1 MAAYR
6 KAMALAVTLDDMRV
20 MAEALRDKAKQ
31 GDVAAAKLLLAYL
44 LGKPP
49 AAPDPD
55 RLDIE
60 EFRLFEEQAL
70 DPNRTLPLYAGL
82 SASVACEL
90 ARLSLPDV
98 NTTTRRWL
106 GDAARTG
113 RLPNFGP
120 GVPVAVAGDRQA
132 TGSIGKGKANSGPK
146 ASPKEAS
153 DRQTTG
159 SNGPPQTPWPGGGQG
174 ASPGAEGRNSGQ

>member
-6 KAMALAVTLDDMRV
+6 KAMALAVTLDDMRI

-49 AAPDPD
+49 SAPDPD

-60 EFRLFEEQAL
+60 EFRLFEEGVVDGHRGPAL
-70 DPNRTLPLYAGL
+70 FEGL
-82 SASVACEL
+82 SAQLACEM
-90 ARLSLPDV
+90 ARIALPDV
-98 NTTTRRWL
+98 NAAKRRGIGEL
-106 GDAARTG
+106 MRTG
-113 RLPNFGP
+113 RLPDLGP
-120 GVPVAVAGDRQA
+120 GVPVAVAGDRQS
-132 TGSIGKGKANSGPK
+132 TGSIGKGKAKGGK
-146 ASPKEAS
+146 DASAKGAG

-159 SNGPPQTPWPGGGQG
+159 SNGPPQSPWPGGGEDPAG
-174 ASPGAEGRNSGQ
+174 KRP